1 MTQFKVLMHDNKFVA
16 DIGIISSYGRIAY
29 TETPQLLPIGITIDS
44 IVREWIISQPHWTKK
59 HKKIMANIIQE
70 CTLESY
76 ILCTPNEYRQ

>member
-16 DIGIISSYGRIAY
+16 STNTLSYYGKITYA
-29 TETPQLLPIGITIDS
+29 EIPQLRSLDTTIDS
-44 IVREWIISQPHWTKK
+44 IVKEIASQPHWTKK